1 MKKHPVF
8 NTRILL
14 AFLHDVIAVA
24 GSWML
29 AFELRFNFEPLSEA
43 YRYGMLTALAWVV
56 PIHAVVA
63 WRVGLYRGLWRFA
76 SLTDLKRIVLSVS
89 VAGLFVAACAFI
101 FASRAE
107 VPRAVLLLNPILIAV
122 WMSGSRIAYRILK
135 ERRLYGHSQLLGEPV
150 LVAGVGDTAARLL
163 RELARDTR
171 WHVVGLLHDDPR
183 KHGSDISGVK
193 VVGGWDNLEALAEHL
208 RVNQLIMAMPEAPA
222 RARRDV
228 IEAATA
234 AELTVLT
241 VPAIADLLS
250 GRVPVSQIR
259 RVELEDLLGREEVA
273 LDDPGLHRLLTGRT
287 VVVTGAGG
295 SIGAEL
301 CRQIAAFEPARLI
314 CLELSEYALYAIV
327 QEFTAHHPDLPVTG
341 VIADIKNS
349 ARLDRVFAQYR
360 PDVVFHAAAYK
371 HVPLMEID
379 NAWEALSNN
388 ALGTLR
394 LVEAAERAG
403 VGKFVLI
410 STDKAVNPTNIM
422 GASKRLAETLC
433 QARAVASAS
442 TAGNGTASVPTMP
455 VVTVRFGNVL
465 GSTGSVIPLFRAQI
479 DAGGPVTVTHPEITR
494 YFMLIP
500 EAAQLVLQAGL
511 MGKGGEIFVLD
522 MGDPVRI
529 VDLARDLIKL
539 SGLTE
544 EEIPIV
550 YTGLRPGEKL
560 YEELL
565 ADDEKTLPTPHP
577 KLRIARPETLA
588 GAAPDA
594 AWAETVCAWLTGPEP
609 DPDALRRHLCEL
621 VPEYCPMVAGEK
633 REEEGE
639 SERRVVPSRAE
650 TF

>member
-1 MKKHPVF
+1 MKKTHSI

-24 GSWML
+24 CSWML
-29 AFELRFNFEPLSEA
+29 AFELRFNFDPLSEP
-43 YRYGMLTALAWVV
+43 YYYGMMTALVWVV
-56 PIHAVVA
+56 PIHALVA
-63 WRVGLYRGLWRFA
+63 WRVGLYRGMWRFA

-89 VAGLFVAACAFI
+89 IAGLFVSACAFI

-122 WMSGSRIAYRILK
+122 WMSGSRIAYRLLK
-135 ERRLYGHSQLLGEPV
+135 ERNLYGHSRLLGEPV
-150 LVAGVGDTAARLL
+150 LVAGGGDAAARLL
-163 RELARDTR
+163 RELASDSR
-171 WHVVGLLHDDPR
+171 WHVVGLLHSDPR
-183 KHGSDISGVK
+183 RHGSEISGVK
-193 VVGGWDNLEALAEHL
+193 ILGGWNNLEALAERL

-222 RARRDV
+222 RARREV

-234 AELTVLT
+234 AGLSVQT

-273 LDDPGLHRLLTGRT
+273 LDDPGLHRLLAGRV

-314 CLELSEYALYAIV
+314 CLELSEYALYAAM
-327 QEFTAHHPDLPVTG
+327 QEFSARYPHLPLTG
-341 VIADIKNS
+341 LIADIKNS
-349 ARLDRVFAQYR
+349 ARLDRIFAQYK
-360 PDVVFHAAAYK
+360 PDVIFHAAAYK
-371 HVPLMEID
+371 HVPLMEAA
-379 NAWEALSNN
+379 NAWEALTNN

-394 LVEAAERAG
+394 LLEAAERAG
-403 VGKFVLI
+403 AGKFVLV

-422 GASKRLAETLC
+422 GASKRLAEKLC
-433 QARAVASAS
+433 QARAAAPLP
-442 TAGNGTASVPTMP
+442 ARLP

-511 MGKGGEIFVLD
+511 MGEGGEIFVLD

-539 SGLTE
+539 SGLSE

-565 ADDEKTLPTPHP
+565 ANDEKTLPTPHP
-577 KLRIARPETLA
+577 KLRIARPESLA
-588 GAAPDA
+588 GVAPDA
-594 AWAETVCAWLTGPEP
+594 AWAETVLAWLTGPEP
-609 DPDALRRHLCEL
+609 GPESLIRRLCAL
-621 VPEYCPMVAGEK
+621 VPEYCPMAAESLKGTVQHFERPIDPVGEDDW
-633 REEEGE
+633 E
-639 SERRVVPSRAE
+639 AAQ
-650 TF
+650 